1 MVRGPREEKKKDCKG
16 TGGFKR
22 TKQGEPLSKK
32 DARERDGQHV
42 RQTQAEEE
50 INAELP
56 ACPGKEEESRAGMQ
70 QDCRTGGAMFNF
82 LSGASLN
89 LKSQQGKEVDI
100 ENGGASRAFRSDWS
114 RVEEDGEGSIP
125 NPSVTG
131 IQEKISPRATSTS
144 ESLTSQ
150 ELHQK
155 EFESDEKDM
164 GGGVPKSPSM
174 PTLRQKRR
182 SVLVGTSDISA
193 FDVFTSEEEEEEQE
207 DNKANRCLRVSPST
221 AARNKRLGCGGNAE
235 RGTAEEDAR
244 EVPRRAQRAL
254 DKQLGAAVRRSS
266 GSTHFYNDAQRHILE
281 THFEIEPFVSKHIA
295 KELAASMDG
304 LEGGEAHI
312 YFCESY
318 CCCCCRCFCCCFFV
332 CVIIGPMMTRV
343 WSREDDLDE
352 CRLASTTTTII
363 AYLRAQ
369 WSCIAY
375 P

>member
-1 MVRGPREEKKKDCKG
+1 MVSGPREEKKKGCKG

-22 TKQGEPLSKK
+22 TKQVEPLSKK
-32 DARERDGQHV
+32 DARKRDGQHV

-50 INAELP
+50 INADLP
-56 ACPGKEEESRAGMQ
+56 ACSGKEEEGRAGMKQ
-70 QDCRTGGAMFNF
+70 VGGTGGAMFNF

-89 LKSQQGKEVDI
+89 CKQGKDAER
-100 ENGGASRAFRSDWS
+100 GGASRAFRSSDWS

-125 NPSVTG
+125 NPGVTG
-131 IQEKISPRATSTS
+131 IQEKTRRATSTS

-164 GGGVPKSPSM
+164 ARGVPISPSM

-193 FDVFTSEEEEEEQE
+193 FDVFTSEEEEEEEEQE
-207 DNKANRCLRVSPST
+207 DNRANRCLRVSPST

-254 DKQLGAAVRRSS
+254 DKQLGAAVRRGS
-266 GSTHFYNDAQRHILE
+266 GTAHFYNDAQRHILE
-281 THFEIEPFVSKHIA
+281 THFEIEPFVSKQIA

-304 LEGGEAHI
+304 LEGGEAQI

-318 CCCCCRCFCCCFFV
+318 SCCCCCCCCCCRFGC
-332 CVIIGPMMTRV
+332 
-343 WSREDDLDE
+343 D
-352 CRLASTTTTII
+352 
-363 AYLRAQ
+363 Q
-369 WSCIAY
+369 
-375 P
+375 